1 MKLYIKSEGDELDL
15 IIAATESARE
25 LAGMLGLTVGTV
37 KSQIS
42 RKRKG
47 WSVIEVEEMM
57 SPKLLNELI
66 RCMEAIYLSISL
78 EAGASL
84 TTLNGIDAIISV
96 LKAERNRQKE
106 ESNNV

>member
-1 MKLYIKSEGDELDL
+1 
-15 IIAATESARE
+15 
-25 LAGMLGLTVGTV
+25 
-37 KSQIS
+37 
-42 RKRKG
+42 
-47 WSVIEVEEMM
+47 M

-84 TTLNGIDAIISV
+84 TTLNGIDAVISV

-106 ESNNV
+106 ENNDN